1 MKSIIFVI
9 SLFILGCGMST
20 NSGHEIII
28 HSQTDVFIDK
38 KTGEAIDRESFQRN
52 FVINFVADQLITS
65 IPITREKV
73 TSTIIS
79 KRRTV
84 DKVLNGVVIEFVAV
98 NDRTA
103 EEEFY
108 ILLEKPEG
116 AGYELYQEIKDTDM
130 RLFFNKDARCVH

>member
-1 MKSIIFVI
+1 MKTIIFVI
-9 SLFILGCGMST
+9 SLFILSCGMST

-38 KTGEAIDRESFQRN
+38 KTGEAIDRESFQRV
-52 FVINFVADQLITS
+52 FVINFVSDQLITS
-65 IPITREKV
+65 IPLTKEKI

-84 DKVLNGVVIEFVAV
+84 DRVLNGVVIEFVAV
-98 NDRTA
+98 NGRTSV
-103 EEEFY
+103 EEFY

-116 AGYELYQEIKDTDM
+116 AGYELYQEITDTDI
-130 RLFFNKDARCVH
+130 RLFFNPDARCVH